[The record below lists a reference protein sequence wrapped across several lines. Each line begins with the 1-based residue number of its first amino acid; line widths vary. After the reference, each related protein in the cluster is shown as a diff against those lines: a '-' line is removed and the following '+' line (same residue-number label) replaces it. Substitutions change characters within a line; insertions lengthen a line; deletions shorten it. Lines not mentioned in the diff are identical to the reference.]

1 MLKIVLVNGKCL
13 FPQFHVEAKTSQV
26 LFGHTRFIKIFIV
39 EVVEAAVILL
49 NHVAEPVEILNVPT

>member
-1 MLKIVLVNGKCL
+1 
-13 FPQFHVEAKTSQV
+13 V